1 MQVQAKHILV
11 EDLNTAITLKA
22 KLNDGSTF
30 GELARAYSSCPS
42 RARDGDLG
50 SFGPGMMVKPFE
62 DAAFALEVGQVSE
75 PVQTQF
81 GWHLI
86 ERTG

>member
-11 EDLNTAITLKA
+11 SDLNTALTIKA
-22 KLNDGSTF
+22 KLSEGSTF
-30 GELARAYSSCPS
+30 GELARAHSTCPS

-62 DAAFALEVGQVSE
+62 DAAFALQVGQVSE

-86 ERTG
+86 ERTA